1 MSKKIKKE
9 NENKSLKVMK
19 INPGK
24 YIKAE
29 V

>member
-1 MSKKIKKE
+1 MSEKIKKE

-19 INPGK
+19 INLGK